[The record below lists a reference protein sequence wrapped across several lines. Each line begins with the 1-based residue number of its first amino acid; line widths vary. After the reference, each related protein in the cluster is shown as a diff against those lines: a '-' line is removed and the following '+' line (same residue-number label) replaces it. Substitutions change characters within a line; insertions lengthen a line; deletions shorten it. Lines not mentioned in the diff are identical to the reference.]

1 MNVIIKLPIIKF
13 HPSAI
18 TNRSILNGVDIVVG
32 GSIIIPIDI
41 SVEDTT
47 ISITINGRYIR
58 KPIINA
64 ILNSLIIND
73 GIKTLN
79 VISSSDL
86 TEPSSYP
93 DFKECI
99 QILGRSLL

>member
-79 VISSSDL
+79 VISSSDMKKVQ
-86 TEPSSYP
+86 SNQ
-93 DFKECI
+93 KMI
-99 QILGRSLL
+99 

>member
-1 MNVIIKLPIIKF
+1 LNVIIKLPIIKF

-79 VISSSDL
+79 VISSL
-86 TEPSSYP
+86 
-93 DFKECI
+93 I
-99 QILGRSLL
+99 